1 MEENH
6 LWSAIRYVELNPV
19 RAGLVAAAE
28 EFRWSSAHAHLS
40 GKDTSHLLDMQFWS
54 ASGGAKHWEEL
65 LVVPGDEG
73 QLKRLK
79 SATYSG
85 KPLGSKDF
93 VEKVLSEL
101 AARHAPEMARK
112 EPGRALGVP
121 EGTNAGI
128 CVAGGKN
135 CLRR

>member
-28 EFRWSSAHAHLS
+28 EFRWSSARAHLS
-40 GKDTSHLLDMQFWS
+40 GKDTSHLLDMQFWG

-93 VEKVLSEL
+93 VEKVLIEL
-101 AARHAPEMARK
+101 AARHTPEIARK
-112 EPGRALGVP
+112 EPETALGLP
-121 EGTNAGI
+121 EGANAGI
-128 CVAGGKN
+128 WAVGG
-135 CLRR
+135 